1 MAPRWRCELQSE
13 DLAAS
18 GYACTLQVR
27 VRLSFSA
34 AGGLVQQIFQMPY
47 SRPVEIAF
55 LQAARAVWAGDIPRG
70 CVVSGVSLSP
80 GGGKDPVPSPPL
92 LGGFAALASREP

>member
-1 MAPRWRCELQSE
+1 
-13 DLAAS
+13 
-18 GYACTLQVR
+18 
-27 VRLSFSA
+27 
-34 AGGLVQQIFQMPY
+34 MPY

-55 LQAARAVWAGDIPRG
+55 LQAARAVWAGDIPRD

-92 LGGFAALASREP
+92 LGGFAALASREPWVMRVAKEDQPLRILVPCSSNTRGTGKI